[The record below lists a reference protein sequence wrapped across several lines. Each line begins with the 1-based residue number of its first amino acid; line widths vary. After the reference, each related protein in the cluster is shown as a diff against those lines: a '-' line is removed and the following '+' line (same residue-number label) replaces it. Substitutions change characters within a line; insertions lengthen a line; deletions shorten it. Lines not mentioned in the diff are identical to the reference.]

1 MNKKLTYTQKGE
13 QPYKHISTFLAPEGS
28 YYVDSV
34 TYVFPV
40 MYITV
45 WEDPKGFLHTIP
57 VWEEEINRAESEEGN
72 MDVFIE
78 NTINEDRRLE
88 RCMTC
93 KRFFELIEKYS
104 SEGIS
109 NYMDAL
115 ADDVFSGN
123 IKVTPE
129 LLEYFKNGEWG
140 NLRTLKNDGSLC
152 IGWEDKLNKEGSL
165 KTDKKK

>member
-104 SEGIS
+104 SEWMPLPTTCFLVILKLPQS
-109 NYMDAL
+109 FWSIL
-115 ADDVFSGN
+115 
-123 IKVTPE
+123 KTE
-129 LLEYFKNGEWG
+129 NGEI
-140 NLRTLKNDGSLC
+140 L
-152 IGWEDKLNKEGSL
+152 EH
-165 KTDKKK
+165 